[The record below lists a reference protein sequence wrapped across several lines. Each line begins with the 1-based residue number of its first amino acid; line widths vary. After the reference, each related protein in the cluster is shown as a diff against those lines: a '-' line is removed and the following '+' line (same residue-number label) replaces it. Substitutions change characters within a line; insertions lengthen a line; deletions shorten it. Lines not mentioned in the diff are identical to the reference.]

1 MIDGIWWLVI
11 LIGVVVGLWL
21 LAKSR
26 GTKSSESKASGAA
39 NKTPVNDALQ
49 KTATL
54 FKKYFPDYRVTRKA
68 KHLLVSKQD
77 KKVAMITIDK
87 NLVAGQRRLGE
98 IAVINFHQVPSRDL
112 LTVTLEDLEIT
123 RH

>member
-26 GTKSSESKASGAA
+26 GAKSSEQKSDGSARKQ
-39 NKTPVNDALQ
+39 PVNDALQ
-49 KTATL
+49 KTVTL
-54 FKKYFPDYRVTRKA
+54 YQKYFPDYRVTRKA
-68 KHLLVSKQD
+68 KHLLVSKQH

-98 IAVINFHQVPSRDL
+98 VPVINFHQVPNRDL